1 MPNTTEN
8 RPTVSAED
16 ATLVEMAYELRR
28 LATGLLKDVRRRAAL
43 PGLSQITAMRPL
55 QDLLAEALA
64 EKAFN
69 VQDHEPESAPKT
81 TKEENWF
88 GFGIRPRE

>member
-8 RPTVSAED
+8 QPTVSAED

-28 LATGLLKDVRRRAAL
+28 LATGLLKDVRKRAAL

-69 VQDHEPESAPKT
+69 NQDQNSEPTATPAAED
-81 TKEENWF
+81 NWF
-88 GFGIRPRE
+88 GFGIRPRS

>member
-1 MPNTTEN
+1 MPNTTEDQ
-8 RPTVSAED
+8 PTVSIED
-16 ATLVEMAYELRR
+16 ATLVAMAYELRR
-28 LATGLLKDVRRRAAL
+28 LATGLLKDVRKRATL

-69 VQDHEPESAPKT
+69 VQDQHSEPTATPDA
-81 TKEENWF
+81 EENWF
-88 GFGIRPRE
+88 GFGIRPRS

>member
-1 MPNTTEN
+1 MPNTTKDQ
-8 RPTVSAED
+8 PIVSTED
-16 ATLVEMAYELRR
+16 AALIDMAYELRR
-28 LATGLLKDVRRRAAL
+28 LATGLLKDVRKRAAL

-69 VQDHEPESAPKT
+69 VQDQESEPAPKT
-81 TKEENWF
+81 AKDENWF

>member
-8 RPTVSAED
+8 QPTVSAED

-28 LATGLLKDVRRRAAL
+28 LATGLLKDVRKRAAL

-69 VQDHEPESAPKT
+69 TKDQHPEPTATPVAED
-81 TKEENWF
+81 NWF
-88 GFGIRPRE
+88 GFGIRPRS